1 MAPPGSA
8 CGASLKALQG
18 PLRSPWWGSRR
29 SGKSRSM
36 AAAWWAAALLALVHV
51 HASAESRTPLPA
63 LQKAQAGTQCVEP
76 ADVMRRNHMRFLKHQ
91 RDDTVRAGVRGARH
105 SLKDCVDCHASPT
118 TGSVIK
124 ADADFCSSCHRYAAV
139 SIDCFECHTGS
150 SRKLTSGVSK

>member
-1 MAPPGSA
+1 
-8 CGASLKALQG
+8 
-18 PLRSPWWGSRR
+18 
-29 SGKSRSM
+29 
-36 AAAWWAAALLALVHV
+36 
-51 HASAESRTPLPA
+51 
-63 LQKAQAGTQCVEP
+63 
-76 ADVMRRNHMRFLKHQ
+76 MRRNHMRFLKHQ

-105 SLKDCVDCHASPT
+105 SLKDCVDCHASPA